1 MGTKAGTTKQKLP
14 ISHRKHFHKSS
25 ASPVHMLTHVPQVAA
40 EPYETIA
47 FRIPARE
54 IEDESDDAGYWNW
67 SHWDPDTKQY
77 SFQFMFRLTY

>member
-1 MGTKAGTTKQKLP
+1 VLNSYLFRILFSDARFFFLQ
-14 ISHRKHFHKSS
+14 
-25 ASPVHMLTHVPQVAA
+25 QVAA

-54 IEDESDDAGYWNW
+54 IEDELDDGGYWNW

-77 SFQFMFRLTY
+77 SFQFMFRQAF

>member
-1 MGTKAGTTKQKLP
+1 M
-14 ISHRKHFHKSS
+14 
-25 ASPVHMLTHVPQVAA
+25 AA

-67 SHWDPDTKQY
+67 SHWDSDTKQY
-77 SFQFMFRLTY
+77 SFQFMFRLVY